1 MTKFILHGGFTSAD
15 NEHNRTFYREMT
27 AEVPDGGNVLLVYF
41 AVTDG
46 KLEEKFEQDKGRILA
61 GAGGRSLNIQ
71 VATKENFIE
80 EVKAADA
87 IYMRGGSTEA
97 LLASLK
103 EYSDFKDVITGRI
116 ISGSSAGAYVLS
128 TYYYSSSNHKVGE
141 GLAILPAR
149 IICHYQSEHRD
160 FKEKEDPIKVMERY
174 PKELELIVLKDHEW
188 KAVTQ

>member
-27 AEVPDGGNVLLVYF
+27 AGVPDGGTVLLVYF

-46 KLEEKFEQDKGRILA
+46 KLEEKFEQDKGRILV
-61 GAGGRSLNIQ
+61 GAGDRSLNIQ
-71 VATKENFIE
+71 VATRENFIE

-87 IYMRGGSTEA
+87 VYMRGGSTET
-97 LLASLK
+97 LLTTLK
-103 EYSDFKDVITGRI
+103 EYPDFKEAITGKI

-128 TYYYSSSNHKVGE
+128 THYYSSSNHKVGV

-149 IICHYQSEHRD
+149 VICHYQSEHRD
-160 FKEKEDPIKVMERY
+160 FQEKEDPIRVMEGY
-174 PKELELIVLKDHEW
+174 PNELDLIVLKDHEW
-188 KAVTQ
+188 KAVIR